1 MKPCWVSRDIY
12 YFFFKKSILQLQL
25 WSLPPPPHPSTPI
38 SGFGAG
44 RHFSKLLS
52 RPLAA
57 GWRGR
62 QRLQCPALG
71 CLKGTWGLEG
81 TGSGRAPWGLA
92 LGEGVLTAERS
103 RGSRLGFSPVFLLC
117 YLMLG
122 DILPVQGFHCHG
134 AVALEGR
141 GTVRM
146 GWRKELRELGLFSLW
161 QC

>member
-1 MKPCWVSRDIY
+1 LKFAAS
-12 YFFFKKSILQLQL
+12 S
-25 WSLPPPPHPSTPI
+25 PPPTPF

-57 GWRGR
+57 GWRGL
-62 QRLQCPALG
+62 QRLPCLVLG
-71 CLKGTWGLEG
+71 CLKRTWGLEG
-81 TGSGRAPWGLA
+81 SVSGRVPRGLA
-92 LGEGVLTAERS
+92 LGEGALTVVRS
-103 RGSRLGFSPVFLLC
+103 RGSRLGFTPVFLPC
-117 YLMLG
+117 YLILG

-134 AVALEGR
+134 AVTLGGR

-146 GWRKELRELGLFSLW
+146 GWRTELRELELFSLW